1 MVRYDPITLWRK
13 NEKSMPSAN
22 KIHLLRGMRDVL
34 TQEYETQ
41 QTIQDSLQNH
51 LRLYGYLPIDSPIVE
66 DTELYLRKS
75 GEDIASRLFE
85 FNFKSRRIALRPEV
99 TASILRTYVENLQD
113 EPLPLRLQY
122 SGSVFRYEKPQQN
135 RYRQFTMTGVEML
148 GAEGAVAD
156 AEMLYM
162 ACMGLEK
169 LGIIRYKLVIGH
181 TGVLEDFLQSLG
193 LRKQLLNFLIRNMEN
208 IRKRG
213 MPHVIESLRGIFPDL
228 TFTADDLQTDSQQ
241 VDKQSQ
247 QLINVLKEMNNAEA
261 HQAITDFL
269 HSLNIRIDTNRGEH
283 EVIDR
288 LLHKIREDQQAPKLK
303 QALDYMQNLSE
314 LVGSPDDV
322 LKQAHDLVNQYDV
335 NPDAVDEM
343 ANLLDTLSWYGEI
356 QGNIEIDLGL
366 NRGLNYYT
374 GLMFEIHYPA
384 DGAEDIQLCGG
395 GRYDNL
401 VTVLGGN
408 TPTPALGFAYG
419 IERIASVITQE
430 SLSTSMNPDVIII
443 PIETAD
449 FPYAFTIAQ
458 ELRASNHVVE
468 VSIDNRTVKKSL
480 KHAVKRHAPI
490 VMIVGQNE
498 REAHQV
504 VVRDMLNHDEKTIPY
519 DDINQ
524 AVEGLLADH
533 VQ

>member
-1 MVRYDPITLWRK
+1 ML
-13 NEKSMPSAN
+13 SAN

-34 TQEYETQ
+34 TQEYDAQ
-41 QTIQDSLQNH
+41 QTIQNSLQNH
-51 LRLYGYLPIDSPIVE
+51 LRLHGYVPIDAPIVE
-66 DTELYLRKS
+66 NTELYLRKS

-85 FNFKSRRIALRPEV
+85 FNFKSRRIALRPEF
-99 TASILRTYVENLQD
+99 TASVLRTYIENLQE
-113 EPLPLRLQY
+113 EPRPLRLQY
-122 SGSVFRYEKPQQN
+122 SGAVFRNEKPQQN

-148 GAEGAVAD
+148 GAEGEVAD
-156 AEMLYM
+156 AEILHM

-169 LGIIRYKLVIGH
+169 LGITRYKLVIGN
-181 TGVLEDFLQSLG
+181 TGVLENFLQSLG

-213 MPHVIESLRGIFPDL
+213 MPYVIESLREIFPDL
-228 TFTADDLQTDSQQ
+228 EFTADDLQTESEPTTN
-241 VDKQSQ
+241 QSQ
-247 QLINVLKEMNNAEA
+247 QLVNVLKEMNQEEA
-261 HQAITDFL
+261 HQAVTDFL
-269 HSLNIRIDTNRGEH
+269 HSLNIRIDTNRGER

-288 LLHKIREDQQAPKLK
+288 LLHKIREDQQAPKLR

-314 LVGSPDDV
+314 LVGTPDDV
-322 LKQAHDLVNQYDV
+322 IEKALDLIQQFDMV
-335 NPDAVDEM
+335 PDAVDDIVR
-343 ANLLDTLSWYGEI
+343 LLETLSWYGDI
-356 QGNIEIDLGL
+356 QGDIELDLGL

-384 DGAEDIQLCGG
+384 DGEEDIQLCGG

-430 SLSTSMNPDVIII
+430 SPATSMNPNVFII
-443 PIETAD
+443 PIETGD

-468 VSIDNRTVKKSL
+468 VSTDNRNVKKSL
-480 KHAVKRHAPI
+480 KHAVKRNAPI
-490 VMIVGQNE
+490 VIIVGQNE
-498 REAHQV
+498 REANQV
-504 VVRDMLNHDEKTIPY
+504 VVRDMLNHDEKTIAY
-519 DDINQ
+519 DDISQ

>member
-1 MVRYDPITLWRK
+1 
-13 NEKSMPSAN
+13 MPSAN

-34 TQEYETQ
+34 NQEYEAQ

-51 LRLYGYLPIDSPIVE
+51 LRLHGYTPIDTPIVE
-66 DTELYLRKS
+66 NTELYLRKS

-135 RYRQFTMTGVEML
+135 RFRQFMMTGVEML

-156 AEMLYM
+156 AEMVHM

-169 LGIIRYKLVIGH
+169 LGITRYKLTIGH
-181 TGVLEDFLQSLG
+181 TGVLEDFLHSLG

-213 MPHVIESLRGIFPDL
+213 MPYVIESLREIFPDVE
-228 TFTADDLQTDSQQ
+228 FTADDLTAESPQAE
-241 VDKQSQ
+241 KQSQ
-247 QLINVLKEMNNAEA
+247 QLINVLKEMNNEEA
-261 HQAITDFL
+261 HQAVTDFL

-303 QALDYMQNLSE
+303 QALDYMQKLSE
-314 LVGSPDDV
+314 LVGSPDVILD
-322 LKQAHDLVNQYDV
+322 QANDLIRSYDLV
-335 NPDAVDEM
+335 PDAITDLKT
-343 ANLLDTLSWYGEI
+343 LLETLSWYGEI

-384 DGAEDIQLCGG
+384 DGEEDIQLCGG

-408 TPTPALGFAYG
+408 TSTPALGFAYG
-419 IERIASVITQE
+419 IERIASVITPE
-430 SLSTSMNPDVIII
+430 TTSMIPDVFII
-443 PIETAD
+443 PIEPAD
-449 FPYAFTIAQ
+449 LPYVLRIAQ
-458 ELRASNHVVE
+458 ELRASNHIVE
-468 VSIDNRTVKKSL
+468 VSIDNRSVKKSL
-480 KHAVKRHAPI
+480 KHAVKRNAPI
-490 VMIVGQNE
+490 VIIVGQNE
-498 REAHQV
+498 RDAHQV
-504 VVRDMLNHDEKTIPY
+504 VLRDMLNHDEKTIAY

-533 VQ
+533 V

>member
-1 MVRYDPITLWRK
+1 
-13 NEKSMPSAN
+13 MPSAN

-34 TQEYETQ
+34 NQEYEAQ
-41 QTIQDSLQNH
+41 QTIQESLQNH
-51 LRLYGYLPIDSPIVE
+51 LRLHGYTPIDTPIVE
-66 DTELYLRKS
+66 NTELYLRKS

-85 FNFKSRRIALRPEV
+85 FNFKSRRIALRPEM

-122 SGSVFRYEKPQQN
+122 SGTVFRYEKPQQN
-135 RYRQFTMTGVEML
+135 RFRQFTMTGVEML

-156 AEMLYM
+156 AEMLHM

-169 LGIIRYKLVIGH
+169 LGITRYKLVIGH
-181 TGVLEDFLQSLG
+181 TGVLEDFLHSLG

-213 MPHVIESLRGIFPDL
+213 MPHVIESLREIFPDL
-228 TFTADDLQTDSQQ
+228 EFTADDLQTESQEAN
-241 VDKQSQ
+241 KQSQ
-247 QLINVLKEMNNAEA
+247 QLINVLKEMNNEEA

-283 EVIDR
+283 EVINR

-303 QALDYMQNLSE
+303 QALDYMQKLSE
-314 LVGSPDDV
+314 LVGSPDAILD
-322 LKQAHDLVNQYDV
+322 KANDLIQSYDIA
-335 NPDAVDEM
+335 PDAITDLKTILE
-343 ANLLDTLSWYGEI
+343 TLSWYGDI

-384 DGAEDIQLCGG
+384 DGEEDIQLCGG

-419 IERIASVITQE
+419 IERIASVITPE
-430 SLSTSMNPDVIII
+430 ATSMTPDVFII

-449 FPYAFTIAQ
+449 LPYVLQIAQ
-458 ELRASNHVVE
+458 ELRASNHIIE
-468 VSIDNRTVKKSL
+468 VSIDNRNVKKSL
-480 KHAVKRHAPI
+480 KHAVKRNAPI
-490 VMIVGQNE
+490 VIIVGQNE

-504 VVRDMLNHDEKTIPY
+504 VLRDMLNHDEKTIAY
-519 DDINQ
+519 DDISQ

>member
-1 MVRYDPITLWRK
+1 
-13 NEKSMPSAN
+13 MPSAN

-34 TQEYETQ
+34 NQEYEAQ

-51 LRLYGYLPIDSPIVE
+51 LRLHGYAPIDLPIVE
-66 DTELYLRKS
+66 NTELYLRKS

-85 FNFKSRRIALRPEV
+85 FNFKSRRIALRPEM
-99 TASILRTYVENLQD
+99 TASILRTYVENLQE

-122 SGSVFRYEKPQQN
+122 SGSVFRYEKPQHN
-135 RYRQFTMTGVEML
+135 RFRQFTMTGVEML

-156 AEMLYM
+156 AEMLHM
-162 ACMGLEK
+162 ACMGLEE
-169 LGIIRYKLVIGH
+169 LGITRYKLVIGH
-181 TGVLEDFLQSLG
+181 TGVLEDFLESLG

-213 MPHVIESLRGIFPDL
+213 MPYVIESLRGIFPDL
-228 TFTADDLQTDSQQ
+228 EFTADDLKINSPQTE
-241 VDKQSQ
+241 KQSQ
-247 QLINVLKEMNNAEA
+247 QLINVLKEMNNEEA
-261 HQAITDFL
+261 HQAVTDFL
-269 HSLNIRIDTNRGEH
+269 HSLNIRIETNRGEH

-303 QALDYMQNLSE
+303 QALDYMQKLSE
-314 LVGSPDDV
+314 LVGSPEDILD
-322 LKQAHDLVNQYDV
+322 KANDLISGYDV
-335 NPDAVDEM
+335 APDAIEKLKTILE
-343 ANLLDTLSWYGEI
+343 ALSWYGDI

-384 DGAEDIQLCGG
+384 DGEEDIQLCGG

-419 IERIASVITQE
+419 IERIAGVIEQD
-430 SLSTSMNPDVIII
+430 STSITPDVFII
-443 PIETAD
+443 PIENPD
-449 FPYAFTIAQ
+449 FPYAFQIAQ
-458 ELRASNHVVE
+458 ELRASNHIVE
-468 VSIDNRTVKKSL
+468 VSIDNRNVKKSL
-480 KHAVKRHAPI
+480 KHAVKRDAPI
-490 VMIVGQNE
+490 VIIVGQNE
-498 REAHQV
+498 REAQQV
-504 VVRDMLNHDEKTIPY
+504 VVRDMVNHEEQTLSY